1 MNRTDHSSF
10 NRLEQFLFAPVDPAY
25 AAVFR
30 IALAAMLAVVFWP
43 YEGMG
48 LVLGVYR
55 VPALPYLYKHI
66 FLAMPYWLLILAVLT
81 FFGAGFSPRVLGFL
95 LVALLLPLVFLI
107 GRQPSRQILL
117 FTLVFFSLLRSD
129 ARLSL
134 RWGRQGP
141 QPVTTGP
148 MWPIRLIQLQLSV
161 VYGVNALA
169 KTTPEYLSGQVL
181 MGMSKMLPNF
191 LVNLSDGYLHLGP
204 LAIPV
209 TILAIASVMT
219 EYALAIG
226 FWFPRLR
233 VATAVFG
240 VFFHI
245 VTKFIIRIG
254 MLDWTCMFL
263 YLAFFIPFDRPLI
276 RELHEQTEGH
286 SDPKFIPAPPRT

>member
-10 NRLEQFLFAPVDPAY
+10 SRREQFLFAPVNPTY

-30 IALAAMLAVVFWP
+30 IALALMLTVAFWP
-43 YEGMG
+43 RGTGLRLEGYGIPGLLYFYE
-48 LVLGVYR
+48 
-55 VPALPYLYKHI
+55 HI
-66 FLAMPYWLLILAVLT
+66 LFPYWLPILVLLIL
-81 FFGAGFSPRVLGFL
+81 FGTGLRPRLLGFI
-95 LVALLLPLVFLI
+95 LVVLLLPLPFEFGLHAT
-107 GRQPSRQILL
+107 RQILL
-117 FTLVFFSLLRSD
+117 FTLLFFSLLRSN
-129 ARLSL
+129 ARFSL
-134 RWGRQGP
+134 WARTAGP
-141 QPVTTGP
+141 QSLSVGP
-148 MWPIRLIQLQLSV
+148 MWPIRLIQVQLSV

-219 EYALAIG
+219 EYTLAIG

-233 VATAVFG
+233 VATAVLG

-245 VTKFIIRIG
+245 VSKFIIRIG

-276 RELHEQTEGH
+276 RELYEQREGH
-286 SDPKFIPAPPRT
+286 TDPNFIPGPRT

>member
-1 MNRTDHSSF
+1 MKLTDYISSS
-10 NRLEQFLFAPVDPAY
+10 RLERFLFAPVNPTY
-25 AAVFR
+25 AGVFR
-30 IALAAMLAVVFWP
+30 IALALMLTVAFWP
-43 YEGMG
+43 RGRGLRFEGYSIPGLLYFYEHILFPYWFPI
-48 LVLGVYR
+48 LVLLLLFGVGLR
-55 VPALPYLYKHI
+55 PRLLGI
-66 FLAMPYWLLILAVLT
+66 FLV
-81 FFGAGFSPRVLGFL
+81 V
-95 LVALLLPLVFLI
+95 LLLPLPFEFGLHV
-107 GRQPSRQILL
+107 SRQILL
-117 FTLVFFSLLRSD
+117 FTLLFFSLLRSD

-141 QPVTTGP
+141 QPVTAGP
-148 MWPIRLIQLQLSV
+148 MWPIRLIQVQLSV

-169 KTTPEYLSGQVL
+169 KTTPEYISGQVL

-233 VATAVFG
+233 VATAVLG

-254 MLDWTCMFL
+254 MLDWSCMFL

-276 RELHEQTEGH
+276 RGLPELRGGH
-286 SDPKFIPAPPRT
+286 SEPKFIPAPPRT